1 MNSDVIKLL
10 PDAVANQIAA
20 GEVIQ
25 RPASVIK
32 ELVENAV
39 DAGATAIQIIL
50 KDAGRTLIQVVDNGC
65 GMSATDARMAFERH
79 ATSKIAQATD
89 LFTLHTMG
97 FRGEALP
104 SIAAVAQ
111 VDLRTMRHDDSIGTR
126 LLISESKFEGQEP
139 ATCVPGTNLMVK
151 NLFFHMPARR
161 KFLKK
166 DSVELS
172 HIMHEFERLALVNT
186 NIDFT
191 LIHND
196 VTLHKFLH
204 STFKQ
209 RIGALFG
216 KSIESQIIPVGTE
229 TTLAKIN
236 GFVGL
241 PQHARKRGAH
251 QYFFVNGRNM
261 RHPYFH
267 KAVMSCYNE
276 LISADAQ
283 PSYFINFEV
292 DPSTIDV
299 NIHPQKHEIKFEH
312 EQSIWQI
319 LVAAIKQALG
329 NVNAVG
335 ALDFDVEDAPE
346 IPVFEPTRDG
356 NTPMVDFDEN
366 YNPFDV
372 STDNSLP
379 DDLISQKSDKWDNS
393 QYSMGVPKSTTRFDR
408 PSSRPISQDW
418 EKLYDNFTKQRAGSL
433 EDARSSA
440 LNDLPDN
447 EVSSQQQAQLPL
459 DNGESSVKCVQV
471 HNRYI
476 ATPSQG
482 GLMLIDQHRAH
493 VRILFDKYLSL
504 INDGKLSTQQIIFP
518 ESIALSPSANA
529 LLTSM
534 SEMLSKLGF
543 DLSFLGDATW
553 AINGL
558 PSVLAAGNPQD
569 VINAIIEEAA
579 ETGETSGESVYNKIA
594 LAMARSEA
602 IKSGKQLS
610 SPEMESI
617 IADLF
622 QSVTPNFTPD
632 GLTVLSVIPFEDI
645 VRLFN

>member
-39 DAGATAIQIIL
+39 DAGATSIQIIL
-50 KDAGRTLIQVVDNGC
+50 KDAGRTLIQVIDNGC

-89 LFTLHTMG
+89 LYSLHTMG

-111 VDLRTMRHDDSIGTR
+111 VDMRTMRKDDTIGTR
-126 LLISESKFEGQEP
+126 LLISESQFESQEP
-139 ATCVPGTNLMVK
+139 ATCIVGTNLMVK

-186 NIDFT
+186 NVDFS
-191 LIHND
+191 LVHND

-267 KAVMSCYNE
+267 KAVMSCYTE
-276 LISADAQ
+276 LIAADAQ

-292 DPSTIDV
+292 DPATIDV

-346 IPVFEPTRDG
+346 IPVFDPVKDG
-356 NTPMVDFDEN
+356 DTPAVDFDEN
-366 YNPFDV
+366 YNPFDLPNDV
-372 STDNSLP
+372 SVPNDIVP
-379 DDLISQKSDKWDNS
+379 GQSQSS
-393 QYSMGVPKSTTRFDR
+393 TRFAEQGMSI
-408 PSSRPISQDW
+408 PSQGGRHVSRNVTHDW
-418 EKLYDNFTKQRAGSL
+418 EKLYDNFTRQRAGSL
-433 EDARSSA
+433 EEARSSA
-440 LNDLPDN
+440 LNDMPDN
-447 EVSSQQQAQLPL
+447 DMPSQKQTQLPI
-459 DNGESSVKCVQV
+459 DSGESAAKCVQV

-476 ATPSQG
+476 ATPSQD

-493 VRILFDKYLSL
+493 IRILFDKYLTM

-518 ESIALSPSANA
+518 ETVILSPSANA
-529 LLTSM
+529 MLTSL
-534 SEMLSKLGF
+534 SETLSKIGF
-543 DLSFLGDATW
+543 DISYLGDSTW

-558 PSVLAAGNPQD
+558 PSVLAAGNPQE
-569 VINAIIEEAA
+569 VINAIVEEAS
-579 ETGETSGESVYNKIA
+579 ETGEVSAEILYTKIA
-594 LAMARSEA
+594 IAMARSEA

-610 SPEMESI
+610 SPEMESL

-622 QSVTPNFTPD
+622 HSLTPNYTPD
-632 GLTVLSVIPFEDI
+632 GLTVLSVIPFDDLA
-645 VRLFN
+645 RLFN

>member
-10 PDAVANQIAA
+10 SDAVANQIAA

-39 DAGATAIQIIL
+39 DAGATSIQIII

-65 GMSATDARMAFERH
+65 GMSPTDARMAFERH

-89 LFTLHTMG
+89 LYSLHTMG

-111 VDLRTMRHDDSIGTR
+111 IEMRTMRPGDTVGTR

-151 NLFFHMPARR
+151 NLFFNLPARR
-161 KFLKK
+161 RFLKK

-172 HIMHEFERLALVNT
+172 HIMHEFERLTLVNT
-186 NIDFT
+186 DIDFT

-216 KSIESQIIPVGTE
+216 KAIESQIIPVGTE
-229 TTLAKIN
+229 TTLAKIS

-241 PQHARKRGAH
+241 PQYARKRGVH

-267 KAVMSCYNE
+267 KAVMSCYEE
-276 LISADAQ
+276 LIAPDAQ

-299 NIHPQKHEIKFEH
+299 NIHPQKHEIKFEN

-335 ALDFDVEDAPE
+335 ALDFDIEDAPD
-346 IPVFEPTRDG
+346 IPVFQPETDG
-356 NTPMVDFDEN
+356 STPAVDFDEN
-366 YNPFDV
+366 YNPFNTGDDAPMP
-372 STDNSLP
+372 SDNSFRMAAP
-379 DDLISQKSDKWDNS
+379 S
-393 QYSMGVPKSTTRFDR
+393 FDR
-408 PSSRPISQDW
+408 QSSAFSRQSAFGRQAAAPQDW
-418 EKLYDNFTKQRAGSL
+418 EKLYDNFSRERAGSL
-433 EDARSSA
+433 EEARSSA
-440 LNDLPDN
+440 LNDMPDN
-447 EVSSQQQAQLPL
+447 DIPTQPTDAGQLPI
-459 DNGESSVKCVQV
+459 ESDETSAKCIQL
-471 HNRYI
+471 HNRFI
-476 ATPSQG
+476 ATPSQS

-493 VRILFDKYLSL
+493 VRILFDKYSAL
-504 INDGKLSTQQIIFP
+504 ISDGKLATQQMFFP
-518 ESIALSPSANA
+518 ETVTLSPSDNA
-529 LLTSM
+529 I
-534 SEMLSKLGF
+534 LSAIADTLQNHGF
-543 DLSFLGDATW
+543 DISFLGDATW
-553 AINGL
+553 AVNGL
-558 PSVLAAGNPQD
+558 PSVLSSSNPVEIINNIIAEAG
-569 VINAIIEEAA
+569 
-579 ETGETSGESVYNKIA
+579 ETGEASGAEIYNRIA
-594 LAMARSEA
+594 LAMAKAEA
-602 IKSGKQLS
+602 IKTGRQLTT
-610 SPEMESI
+610 PEMEAI

-622 QSVTPNFTPD
+622 QSVTPNYPPD
-632 GLTVLSVIPFEDI
+632 GLTVLSVISYDDI
-645 VRLFN
+645 LRLF